1 MSNVDEANMA
11 YDIQITFRE
20 QWNDSRLA
28 YGKPNDGLPSFI
40 ILNKEQDI
48 WRPDTFFANEKSS
61 YKHEIDRRN
70 ILIRIHKDGQ
80 VLYSN
85 EKSSHRHEIDRPNIL
100 IRIHKDGQVLYSVRI
115 SLTLSCPMN
124 FQYYP
129 LDVQNCLLDFASY
142 AYTTED
148 IEYRWKDG
156 LDPVQIKAGVTASLP
171 QFFLKNLLTDTCTSV
186 TNTGSYSCL
195 RTMLKLTRLFGYHL
209 FHVYLPGAM
218 LVIIS
223 WVSFWL
229 DPSAVLGRVTLGV
242 ATLLTMVIQ
251 SGNVNNRLPLV
262 SYIKAIDVWI
272 GSIF

>member
-48 WRPDTFFANEKSS
+48 WRPDTFFA
-61 YKHEIDRRN
+61 
-70 ILIRIHKDGQ
+70 
-80 VLYSN
+80 N